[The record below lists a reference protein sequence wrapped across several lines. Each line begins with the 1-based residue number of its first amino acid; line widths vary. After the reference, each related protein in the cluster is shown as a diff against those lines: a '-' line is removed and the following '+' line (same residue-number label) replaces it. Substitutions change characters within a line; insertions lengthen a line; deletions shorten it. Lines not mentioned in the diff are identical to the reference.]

1 MSTIKNRVQLVGNLG
16 GAPELKVFENNKLAR
31 FSVATSEYKKN
42 KAGETITE
50 TNWHN
55 IVAWGKLAE
64 TAEQNFEKG
73 SQVVVDGKLVNR
85 SYTDKEG
92 KKRYVTEV
100 VANDVY
106 LVNKK
111 QA

>member
-42 KAGETITE
+42 KAGEQITE

-64 TAEQNFEKG
+64 IAEQNFEKG